1 MHQRFGSGRIRVTC
15 AALAIA
21 SLSACASAPPV
32 EVGAVAS
39 EPVSVLGQ
47 DDYSATLDPAYVLR
61 PSDVISITVFREPDF
76 SVERLPIGSDGTVA
90 LPLVGTV
97 IAAGKGAQD
106 LSRELT
112 WRLDEAGLKHPSVT
126 VNVLDHASHLVTVE
140 GGVEEP
146 GVYPFQPGARLSSA
160 LALANGP
167 NRVAKLREVAIF
179 RETPDGLAVA
189 KFDYVEVRRGAM
201 LDPVIQPGD
210 RVVVGISGL
219 SQFWQDFLRAMPAF
233 GIFANAAR

>member
-1 MHQRFGSGRIRVTC
+1 MYQRIGSGCIRITC
-15 AALAIA
+15 AALATA
-21 SLSACASAPPV
+21 SLTACAGNPPV
-32 EVGAVAS
+32 EVGAVANQ
-39 EPVSVLGQ
+39 PVSALGQ
-47 DDYSATLDPAYVLR
+47 DDYSATLDPAYLLR

-76 SVERLPIGSDGTVA
+76 SVERLPIGSDGAIAV
-90 LPLVGTV
+90 PLIGTV
-97 IAAGKGAQD
+97 IAAGKDAD
-106 LSRELT
+106 ALSQELA
-112 WRLDEAGLKHPSVT
+112 WRLDEVGLKYPSVT

-160 LALANGP
+160 LALASGP
-167 NRVAKLREVAIF
+167 NRVAKLRNVAIF

-189 KFDYVEVRRGAM
+189 KFDYVEVRRGTM

-219 SQFWQDFLRAMPAF
+219 SQFWQDFLRAIPAF

>member
-1 MHQRFGSGRIRVTC
+1 M
-15 AALAIA
+15 
-21 SLSACASAPPV
+21 
-32 EVGAVAS
+32 
-39 EPVSVLGQ
+39 
-47 DDYSATLDPAYVLR
+47 
-61 PSDVISITVFREPDF
+61 
-76 SVERLPIGSDGTVA
+76 
-90 LPLVGTV
+90 
-97 IAAGKGAQD
+97 IAAGKGAED

>member
-1 MHQRFGSGRIRVTC
+1 MTC

-39 EPVSVLGQ
+39 EPVSALGQ
-47 DDYSATLDPAYVLR
+47 DDYSANLDPAYVLR

-97 IAAGKGAQD
+97 IAAGKGAED

>member
-1 MHQRFGSGRIRVTC
+1 MTC

-21 SLSACASAPPV
+21 SLSACANAPPV

-39 EPVSVLGQ
+39 EPVSALGQ

-97 IAAGKGAQD
+97 TAAGKGAQD

-126 VNVLDHASHLVTVE
+126 INVLDHASHLVTVE